1 MQRHVMEVKQGD
13 TKVGECITF
22 TWRSFECE
30 ICKTPYPYEFK
41 SNGNRYRLID
51 YVDDDVPKGK
61 SEPYLLLQ
69 SLTFEKNT
77 SRIVHVLKPNETKA
91 ADGMKIFKMGRG
103 HESEVRVCDISVS
116 RCHARIKFNEQT
128 KRFQME
134 DNLSK
139 FGTLIIANKSHIDIK
154 PEMTKAVQIGRSVI
168 SFTIKEVGAA
178 QNANLISNVQNVAL
192 VPQLNQH

>member
-1 MQRHVMEVKQGD
+1 MMEVKQGD

-51 YVDDDVPKGK
+51 YVDDDIPKVK

-77 SRIVHVLKPNETKA
+77 SRIVHVLRPNETKA

-178 QNANLISNVQNVAL
+178 QNTNLISSV
-192 VPQLNQH
+192 